1 MPINYFRSLADHRRD
16 QMADRH
22 LGYALAFVAGATN
35 AGGFL
40 AVGQYTS
47 HMTGIASLMADA
59 AALGQL
65 TIAAAALISLITF
78 VLGAATTALLTNWA
92 VRRHLRSRFAL
103 SLLLEALLLL
113 LFGLAGSYLTNIRE
127 LAAPITVLL
136 LCYIMGLQNAVIT
149 KISNATIRTTH
160 ITGIVTDIGI
170 ELGKLLYYNR
180 TVNGHLQAVR
190 ANRAKLQ
197 LHSLLLLSFAVGGI
211 LGAMSFKRFGFIATV
226 PLAIGLALLA
236 AMPIFDDLYAAS
248 RTPMSP
254 KKEG

>member
-1 MPINYFRSLADHRRD
+1 MPLGYLRRLTTHQRD
-16 QMADRH
+16 FTADRH

-65 TIAAAALISLITF
+65 SMAAVALASLVTF

-92 VRRHLRSRFAL
+92 SRRRLQSKYAL

-113 LFGLAGSYLTNIRE
+113 LFGVAGSYLATVRD
-127 LAAPITVLL
+127 LVAPMTVLL
-136 LCYIMGLQNAVIT
+136 LCFIMGLQNAVIT
-149 KISNATIRTTH
+149 KISGATIRTTH

-170 ELGKLLYYNR
+170 ELGKLLYFNR
-180 TVNGHLQAVR
+180 RTGPGLQAVR
-190 ANRAKLQ
+190 ANRAKLR
-197 LHSLLLLSFAVGGI
+197 LHGLLLLNFTAGGVTGAVG
-211 LGAMSFKRFGFIATV
+211 FKQFGFIATV
-226 PLAIGLALLA
+226 PLALGLALLA
-236 AMPIFDDLYAAS
+236 VMPVLDDLAAIA
-248 RTPMSP
+248 RRRR
-254 KKEG
+254 